1 MDPIHPIPP
10 TTPNIPPVSPS
21 PLAGRV
27 QRDRR
32 RDRDPGQQ
40 APDRGRRDGR
50 EDYDDGD
57 GDGLGEVAEDLGG
70 PHIDVR
76 A

>member
-1 MDPIHPIPP
+1 MDPIHPILP
-10 TTPNIPPVSPS
+10 TAPNIPPVSPS
-21 PLAGRV
+21 PPTGRV
-27 QRDRR
+27 QRERR
-32 RDRDPGQQ
+32 RQRDPDQQ

-50 EDYDDGD
+50 EDYGD
-57 GDGLGEVAEDLGG
+57 GDDDVLGEVVEDLGG

>member
-1 MDPIHPIPP
+1 MDPIHPIVP

-27 QRDRR
+27 HGERR
-32 RDRDPGQQ
+32 RERDPGQH
-40 APDRGRRDGR
+40 APRRSRQDGG

-57 GDGLGEVAEDLGG
+57 GDGFGEVIEDLGG
-70 PHIDVR
+70 PHIDVS